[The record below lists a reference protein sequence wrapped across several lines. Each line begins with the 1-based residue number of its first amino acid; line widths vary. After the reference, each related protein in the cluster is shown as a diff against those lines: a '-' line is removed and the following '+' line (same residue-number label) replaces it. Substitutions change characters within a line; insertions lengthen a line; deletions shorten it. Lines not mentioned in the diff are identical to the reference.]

1 MFSIVAGFQDA
12 DVERMVSDSGKAKL
26 GPLIERAAAFPQTGS
41 SRAAMMGRW
50 ARLALVFA
58 AVLAA
63 QAASASQA
71 NTAGRSASPTG
82 PGGGAEAR
90 NPDLVVAQLDDAAAW
105 EHAKAANSLDEL
117 QAFKHFFPTSPH
129 IAEADKAIAALQAA
143 AEEAKRKEAEA
154 EKAKQAAAE
163 TEKRKQ
169 ADAERAKEAAAAA
182 AAEEEQRK
190 EAEAEKAKAA
200 AAAATAAEEQRKA
213 AEAETAKAAA
223 AAAAAA
229 EEQRKE
235 AEAEKAKAAAAA
247 AAAAEERRKEAE
259 AEKAKAAAAEEEQR
273 KEAAKA
279 LEETCQREAA
289 DVADYVKAR
298 SADALSALRS
308 RAACPKTFAAIDKGL
323 RDVQAQECDSERDQ
337 VRDLGTDLDALKKA
351 VAGFACEAVAAA
363 ARGRIAQL
371 EQEAARIAKACDDAK
386 YEVDNKIDGFAA
398 GARERLAAYL
408 TRTECPDARAD
419 AQQRINDIDER
430 VSNAQD
436 QLKKLGCYKAE
447 PASKRFDG
455 ETEAAIARFQRGA
468 KLSVDGT
475 RLTPDFMQTLAAYTG
490 DDACPALASIP
501 PAEAPSETPRERPR
515 EAPRAPLRQR
525 AEPEPRAEP
534 HKRRQEAEG
543 GGPAQP
549 RHAAPAAPAAA
560 PSAAKPQVFIPN

>member
-12 DVERMVSDSGKAKL
+12 VVERMVSDSGKPKL

-71 NTAGRSASPTG
+71 DTARRSASATG
-82 PGGGAEAR
+82 AGGAAEAR
-90 NPDLVVAQLDDAAAW
+90 NADLVVAQLDDAAAW

-154 EKAKQAAAE
+154 EKAKQAAADE
-163 TEKRKQ
+163 EKRKQ
-169 ADAERAKEAAAAA
+169 ADAEKAKE
-182 AAEEEQRK
+182 
-190 EAEAEKAKAA
+190 
-200 AAAATAAEEQRKA
+200 
-213 AEAETAKAAA
+213 AA

-229 EEQRKE
+229 EEQRKA

-247 AAAAEERRKEAE
+247 TAAAEEQRKAAE
-259 AEKAKAAAAEEEQR
+259 AEKAKAAAADEEQR

-289 DVADYVKAR
+289 DVADFVKAR
-298 SADALSALRS
+298 SADALTALRS

-351 VAGFACEAVAAA
+351 VARFACEAVAAA

-490 DDACPALASIP
+490 DGACPALASIP
-501 PAEAPSETPRERPR
+501 PAEAPSEAPRERPR

-525 AEPEPRAEP
+525 AEPEPAPHAEP
-534 HKRRQEAEG
+534 RKRRQEAEG
-543 GGPAQP
+543 GGSPQP

-560 PSAAKPQVFIPN
+560 PSAGKPQIFIPN

>member
-12 DVERMVSDSGKAKL
+12 VVERMVSDSGKAKL

-71 NTAGRSASPTG
+71 DTARRSASATG
-82 PGGGAEAR
+82 AGAAAEAR
-90 NPDLVVAQLDDAAAW
+90 NADLVVAQLDDAAAW

-154 EKAKQAAAE
+154 EKAKQAAADE
-163 TEKRKQ
+163 EKRKQ
-169 ADAERAKEAAAAA
+169 ADAEKAKE
-182 AAEEEQRK
+182 
-190 EAEAEKAKAA
+190 
-200 AAAATAAEEQRKA
+200 
-213 AEAETAKAAA
+213 AA

-229 EEQRKE
+229 EEQRKA

-247 AAAAEERRKEAE
+247 AAAAEEQRKAAE
-259 AEKAKAAAAEEEQR
+259 AEKAKAAAAASAAAEEQRKAAEAEKAKAAAADEEQR

-289 DVADYVKAR
+289 DVADFVKAR
-298 SADALSALRS
+298 SADALTALRS

-490 DDACPALASIP
+490 DGACPALASIP
-501 PAEAPSETPRERPR
+501 PAEAPSEAPRERPR

-525 AEPEPRAEP
+525 AEPEPAPHAEP
-534 HKRRQEAEG
+534 RKRRQEAEG
-543 GGPAQP
+543 GGSPQP

-560 PSAAKPQVFIPN
+560 PSAGKPQIFIPN

>member
-12 DVERMVSDSGKAKL
+12 VVERMVSDSGKAKL

-71 NTAGRSASPTG
+71 DTARRSASATG
-82 PGGGAEAR
+82 AGAAAEAR
-90 NPDLVVAQLDDAAAW
+90 NADLVVAQLDDAAAW

-143 AEEAKRKEAEA
+143 AEEAKRKQAEA
-154 EKAKQAAAE
+154 EKAKQAAADE
-163 TEKRKQ
+163 EKRKQ
-169 ADAERAKEAAAAA
+169 GD
-182 AAEEEQRK
+182 
-190 EAEAEKAKAA
+190 AEKAK
-200 AAAATAAEEQRKA
+200 E
-213 AEAETAKAAA
+213 AA

-229 EEQRKE
+229 EEQRKA
-235 AEAEKAKAAAAA
+235 AEAEKAKAAAAD
-247 AAAAEERRKEAE
+247 
-259 AEKAKAAAAEEEQR
+259 EEQR

-289 DVADYVKAR
+289 DVADFVKAR
-298 SADALSALRS
+298 SADALTALRS

-468 KLSVDGT
+468 KLSLDGT

-490 DDACPALASIP
+490 DGACPALASIP
-501 PAEAPSETPRERPR
+501 PAEAPSEAPRERPR

-525 AEPEPRAEP
+525 AEPEPAPHAEP
-534 HKRRQEAEG
+534 RKRRQEAEG
-543 GGPAQP
+543 GGSPQP

-560 PSAAKPQVFIPN
+560 PSAGKPQIFIPN

>member
-1 MFSIVAGFQDA
+1 
-12 DVERMVSDSGKAKL
+12 
-26 GPLIERAAAFPQTGS
+26 
-41 SRAAMMGRW
+41 MGRW

-71 NTAGRSASPTG
+71 DTAGRSASPTG

-90 NPDLVVAQLDDAAAW
+90 NADLVVAQLDDAAAW

-190 EAEAEKAKAA
+190 EAEAEK
-200 AAAATAAEEQRKA
+200 
-213 AEAETAKAAA
+213 AKAAA

-501 PAEAPSETPRERPR
+501 PAEAPSETPREAPRERPR

-543 GGPAQP
+543 GGSPPP